1 MYHIDMGMLNHL
13 MTWIED
19 FQHHHSKAIV
29 FGRILDGTSLFPNF
43 IDDGIAYQEYLQW
56 SRKEIWHFGRI
67 IHLVQVEVLHSP
79 PPLQRAVS
87 WRAST
92 CVWVPVYRNPVVCNS
107 THPNKTLKHIPDC
120 KEDLRLTNHIV
131 TPYQSLRLSHSIY
144 HYCIHE

>member
-56 SRKEIWHFGRI
+56 SRKEI
-67 IHLVQVEVLHSP
+67 
-79 PPLQRAVS
+79 
-87 WRAST
+87 
-92 CVWVPVYRNPVVCNS
+92 
-107 THPNKTLKHIPDC
+107 
-120 KEDLRLTNHIV
+120 
-131 TPYQSLRLSHSIY
+131 
-144 HYCIHE
+144 